1 MSATVA
7 LIDELLAALGR
18 AMTQEH
24 VDRLV
29 DLGVSV
35 ATTAL
40 CGTAKIRPEGSHYAP
55 DDDGPEAV
63 ILPCFDASEPIDLLA
78 FVTADP
84 GQYWLRLG
92 QAAYIGGDA
101 LGDAVMGEPVRVF
114 RTPLSW
120 LRAGAP
126 ANGLVVLDDEIARR
140 ELAYHS
146 IVAED
151 LAHGLEL
158 DHLLTIPAQRAQI
171 HVPRKAAA

>member
-1 MSATVA
+1 MSRAVYI
-7 LIDELLAALGR
+7 IDELMAALGGATSER
-18 AMTQEH
+18 H
-24 VDRLV
+24 VDHLLHLGLPPAAV
-29 DLGVSV
+29 DM
-35 ATTAL
+35 
-40 CGTAKIRPEGSHYAP
+40 CGTAKIRPDGQNYVP
-55 DDDGPEAV
+55 DDDGIEAV

-146 IVAED
+146 VVAED
-151 LAHGLEL
+151 LAHGEEL
-158 DHLLTIPAQRAQI
+158 LVALTIPAQHPTI
-171 HVPRKAAA
+171 GIPRQEAA